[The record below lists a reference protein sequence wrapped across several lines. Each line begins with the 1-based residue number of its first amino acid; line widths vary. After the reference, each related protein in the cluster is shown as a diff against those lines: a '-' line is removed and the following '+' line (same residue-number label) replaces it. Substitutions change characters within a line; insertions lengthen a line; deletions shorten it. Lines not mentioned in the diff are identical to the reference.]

1 MFDIGET
8 VKQGVARAERGVSFV
23 TVHGDRESTKAAVEP
38 LKILAI
44 MVLPSIDADG
54 PRDLGFLRSVDDLI
68 QLRVK
73 RSIGQRRNRRR
84 PAGQSREIR
93 QRAGSESLLIA
104 TTVSGCPTPRQTSTS
119 ALLGWTRRRPPG
131 AKSGNPALAPGQTIR
146 YAPRRMTGAG
156 LSVAG
161 LSAAVLASCTTSGE
175 STP

>member
-93 QRAGSESLLIA
+93 RRAGSESLLIA
-104 TTVSGCPTPRQTSTS
+104 TRCPAVRHLGRRAQAPCWGGLVVGRPAPKAAIPR
-119 ALLGWTRRRPPG
+119 WRPGKP
-131 AKSGNPALAPGQTIR
+131 SDMR
-146 YAPRRMTGAG
+146 H
-156 LSVAG
+156 
-161 LSAAVLASCTTSGE
+161 AA
-175 STP
+175 